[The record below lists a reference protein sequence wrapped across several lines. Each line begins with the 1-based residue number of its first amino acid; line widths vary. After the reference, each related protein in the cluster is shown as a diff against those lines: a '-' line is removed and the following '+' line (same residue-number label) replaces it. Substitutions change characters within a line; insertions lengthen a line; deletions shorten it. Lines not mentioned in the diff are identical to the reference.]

1 MPQFWHFSN
10 SSNPCTLLRFFL
22 GSSSLSL
29 FPTCHL
35 LRTKKIPPLFDDD
48 DDPGGAR
55 EGGGGGGP
63 PLPSP
68 NGHQPT
74 EQPSNLSEPSR
85 PGNHQLRPPPPIF
98 SPPPLLS
105 RWLRKRFLILLYF
118 LEWGESDASLDPRN
132 WSLLADTQSDRR
144 TGSPRKTRAAR
155 SPCRKE
161 GISAEKRPPKKSA
174 QRKKTGL
181 SFSC

>member
-1 MPQFWHFSN
+1 MYVQSLAQRRKMPQFWHFSN

-63 PLPSP
+63 PSP
-68 NGHQPT
+68 PLMATN
-74 EQPSNLSEPSR
+74 QPSNHPTCPNQADRATINFAPPHFL
-85 PGNHQLRPPPPIF
+85 PPPSSHGGCEKDFSFFFIF
-98 SPPPLLS
+98 LSGGEGENLMHLL
-105 RWLRKRFLILLYF
+105 
-118 LEWGESDASLDPRN
+118 
-132 WSLLADTQSDRR
+132 TQE
-144 TGSPRKTRAAR
+144 TGA
-155 SPCRKE
+155 C
-161 GISAEKRPPKKSA
+161 
-174 QRKKTGL
+174 
-181 SFSC
+181 